1 MRHNKETNT
10 GGKTTAKKKPRSKDR
25 LCRTVTIRLTEEEH
39 SKAKHD
45 AAHSGMKLS
54 AFARSLF
61 HSVNLRARLTDEEKE
76 LLRHLGNSRA
86 DIVNFAN
93 ALSGLSRDEKLALFR
108 NHRIMFEWYNK
119 VADITNLVEDYLK
132 SVMRNGIFAPRTT
145 RPEKEGG
152 NA

>member
-1 MRHNKETNT
+1 MTHNKETDT
-10 GGKTTAKKKPRSKDR
+10 GGKTTATKKSNSKKR

-39 SKAKHD
+39 NKARRD
-45 AAHSGMKLS
+45 AAHCGMKLS
-54 AFARSLF
+54 AFARFLF

-86 DIVNFAN
+86 DMVNFAN
-93 ALSGLSRDEKLALFR
+93 ALSGLNRDEKLALFR
-108 NHRIMFEWYNK
+108 NHRMMFEWYNK

-132 SVMRNGIFAPRTT
+132 SVMSNGIFTPRT
-145 RPEKEGG
+145 PNQGKEGG